1 MLARKSKFGP
11 SKYLN
16 HTKKAIYGAKP
27 LILRDY
33 RILLE
38 NLYHNDADKKN
49 HRLKLM
55 VAAMHFKMR
64 WVLTLP
70 RVCGFMLSLLS

>member
-38 NLYHNDADKKN
+38 KLYHNDVDKKIID
-49 HRLKLM
+49 
-55 VAAMHFKMR
+55 
-64 WVLTLP
+64 
-70 RVCGFMLSLLS
+70 

>member
-38 NLYHNDADKKN
+38 KLYHNDYGMIPIFPNRSLVNRYSNKK
-49 HRLKLM
+49 
-55 VAAMHFKMR
+55 VI
-64 WVLTLP
+64 
-70 RVCGFMLSLLS
+70 SLLYF